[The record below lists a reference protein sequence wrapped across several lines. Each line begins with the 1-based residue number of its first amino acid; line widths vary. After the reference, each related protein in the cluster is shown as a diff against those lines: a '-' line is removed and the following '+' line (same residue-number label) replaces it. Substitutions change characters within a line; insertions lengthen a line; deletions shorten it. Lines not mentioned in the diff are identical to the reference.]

1 MKYIFCSVLILLV
14 MAGCSRRPTP
24 AAETPHKKHTS
35 SKSQIATSQYM
46 SIEAKNSSR
55 LKKLYLQYKRWKGT
69 PYQYGGLSQEGV
81 DCSGFVH
88 QTYRSLF
95 KISLPRAT
103 KDQVTRGKRVYINQ
117 LTAGDL
123 VFFKTRWN
131 VRHVGIYLEKG
142 KFVHASSNKGVMI
155 STLYSGYWKKHYWQ
169 ARRLL

>member
-1 MKYIFCSVLILLV
+1 MKYIFCSFLILFLI
-14 MAGCSRRPTP
+14 AGCSRRPVPTAKVLHKQHTP
-24 AAETPHKKHTS
+24 SKSKTASSKNIPTDTKTS
-35 SKSQIATSQYM
+35 ST
-46 SIEAKNSSR
+46 
-55 LKKLYLQYKRWKGT
+55 LKKLYRQYNNWKGT

-142 KFVHASSNKGVMI
+142 KFAHASSNKGVII